1 MKRTAPTE
9 GTCTF
14 VQTGDQYSYEI
25 DSLTANTEYTYKVYD
40 DDGCTQEIAS
50 ATFTTPYSLIA
61 SSVTSTSATLTL
73 AGHTGNWWYQAN
85 AAPDNSCKDAGSG
98 TTQALS
104 GLTSN
109 TSYTYT
115 AYSNS
120 SCSTALAS
128 AAVSTYD
135 VTVGN
140 LDKPVYLESCRV
152 SSHTHCAV
160 GFTTGDGT
168 YTLAAITA
176 RFKSK
181 THPQGRYL
189 GDIVV
194 TLHESASNTVGDM
207 KRPAAAEC
215 ATLVGSNPDA
225 AGDYTYTC
233 TAGGGNDCSLAANTT
248 YFIEFAATGGGT
260 FEGYNWAT
268 TESYDENLNPA
279 GNGWSLTNGT
289 DSTWTAGPGWP
300 NTPTPASSWYRPRPT
315 ARRGG
320 SRTAGVRPPS
330 HSSPVPV

>member
-1 MKRTAPTE
+1 MHLRPDRRSVLVRDRQPDGEHGVHLQGVRRRRLHA
-9 GTCTF
+9 
-14 VQTGDQYSYEI
+14 GDRLR
-25 DSLTANTEYTYKVYD
+25 DVHHALL
-40 DDGCTQEIAS
+40 
-50 ATFTTPYSLIA
+50 LIA

-160 GFTTGDGT
+160 GFTTGDGI

-194 TLHESASNTVGDM
+194 TLHASASNSVGDM
-207 KRPAAAEC
+207 KRPADAER
-215 ATLVGSNPDA
+215 ATLVGSNPDE

-233 TAGGGNDCSLAANTT
+233 TAGGGNTCTLAANTT
-248 YFIEFAATGGGT
+248 YFIEFAATGGGGT

-268 TESYDENLNPA
+268 TESDEENLNPA
-279 GNGWSLTNGT
+279 GNGWSLANGT
-289 DSTWTAGPGWP
+289 DFHVDGRAWLAEYADTGLLLVLAHGQQPVG
-300 NTPTPASSWYRPRPT
+300 A
-315 ARRGG
+315 
-320 SRTAGVRPPS
+320 VREPP
-330 HSSPVPV
+330 V